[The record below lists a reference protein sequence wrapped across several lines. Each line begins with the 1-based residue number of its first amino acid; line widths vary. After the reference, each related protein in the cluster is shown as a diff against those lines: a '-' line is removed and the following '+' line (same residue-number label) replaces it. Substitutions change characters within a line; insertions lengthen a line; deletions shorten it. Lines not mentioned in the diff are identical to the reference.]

1 MTYQILPIAPHSPN
15 LQELCLMNHWL
26 EQAGRKYRANL
37 AENERL
43 DKLSITELVDEIF
56 INYAVNELN

>member
-1 MTYQILPIAPHSPN
+1 MTYQILPIAPHSPT
-15 LQELCLMNHWL
+15 LQELGLMNHWL
-26 EQAGRKYRANL
+26 EQAGKKYQAHL

-56 INYAVNELN
+56 VNWAENELN